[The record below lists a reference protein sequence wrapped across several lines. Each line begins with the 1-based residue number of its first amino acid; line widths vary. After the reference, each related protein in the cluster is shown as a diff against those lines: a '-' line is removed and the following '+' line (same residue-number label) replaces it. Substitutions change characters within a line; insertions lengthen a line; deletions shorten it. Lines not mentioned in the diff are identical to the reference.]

1 MTETIKQKHGNMR
14 NFLLNLVLL
23 GMAGAILIRL
33 VGVGIYTA
41 LPNGYFLQ
49 IESLTVTEINEC
61 GSQQIKAD
69 AVRYVYPY
77 LPDNIAKQRAIPS
90 DTRIEL
96 FRSTGRKIDDL
107 ERTPNIEWRENG
119 FNPVEFDFTTT
130 MLPGSYY
137 LELSTYIEL
146 PIVGK
151 RETPITVRSNTFTV
165 EGCDR
170 SVDAILIPILKE

>member
-1 MTETIKQKHGNMR
+1 MR
-14 NFLLNLVLL
+14 DFMLNLVLL
-23 GMAGAILIRL
+23 GIAGAVLIRL

-41 LPNGYFLQ
+41 LPNSYFLQ
-49 IESLTVTEINEC
+49 IESITVTEVNPC
-61 GSQQIKAD
+61 GGQQIKAD

-77 LPDNIAKQRAIPS
+77 LPETVAKHRAIPS
-90 DTRIEL
+90 DTRIEI

-107 ERTPNIEWRENG
+107 ERTPNIEWREG
-119 FNPVEFDFTTT
+119 GHNPVEFDFRTTL
-130 MLPGSYY
+130 LPGTYY

-165 EGCDR
+165 EECTPEF
-170 SVDAILIPILKE
+170 DAILVPILKE